1 VAERRAGPS
10 ADRPPRL
17 EPGDS
22 VGRYTIERVLGA
34 GRMGHVYQASAGGRQ
49 VALKLIS
56 PALLE
61 VDVFRR
67 RFAHEG
73 LATTRV
79 AHPHVVAVIETGE
92 HDGVPFIAQE
102 LVRGSSLRSRLRE
115 RGPLELEDAVRLCH
129 QVASGLDALHEAG
142 VIHRD
147 LTPGNVLL
155 DERGDAHIA
164 DFGLAKQ
171 RDRTALTRP
180 GQALGSLHYVSPEQ
194 IRGEAVARTADVYS
208 LGCVMW
214 ECVCGRPP
222 FADREGMKILW
233 AHLQED
239 PPDLSTRRA
248 GLPPQLGWAI
258 TRALEKDPARRPP
271 TATAYGHLVAFAA
284 QAGG

>member
-1 VAERRAGPS
+1 V
-10 ADRPPRL
+10 ADREGAPAL
-17 EPGDS
+17 EPGDV
-22 VGRYTIERVLGA
+22 VGGYTIERLIGS
-34 GRMGHVYQASAGGRQ
+34 GRMGRVYQAGSAEGGA
-49 VALKLIS
+49 VAVKLINPS
-56 PALLE
+56 LLD

-79 AHPHVVAVIETGE
+79 SHPHVVAVIETGE
-92 HDGVPFIAQE
+92 HEGVPFIVQE
-102 LVRGSSLRSRLRE
+102 LVRGRSLGSRLQAE
-115 RGPLELEDAVRLCH
+115 GPLALPALVRLCH
-129 QVASGLDALHEAG
+129 QVAGGLDALHEAG

-180 GQALGSLHYVSPEQ
+180 GQALGSVNYVAPEQ
-194 IRGEAVARTADVYS
+194 IRGEAVGPAADVYS

-214 ECVCGRPP
+214 ECLCGRPP
-222 FADREGMKILW
+222 FADREGMRVLW
-233 AHLQED
+233 AHLQDE
-239 PPDLSTRRA
+239 PPDPSTRRT

-284 QAGG
+284 QAAG